1 MSGSPTSTVTPVR
14 AHLLEMSGDAD
25 AALASYQTAAHYT
38 TSIPEQR
45 YLLARVARLRTQHP
59 KPHTSAGST

>member
-1 MSGSPTSTVTPVR
+1 VR